1 MINIST
7 SSACIFQKQITRN
20 VILKSYQLSRENVN
34 HLTIDTI
41 QITLGIKLICIIS
54 LPQNFFDSDTIK
66 LVQRNCQKAQ
76 LSRLKVKKYIFET
89 LLITGFH

>member
-34 HLTIDTI
+34 HLTIDTS
-41 QITLGIKLICIIS
+41 QITLGINLICIIS
-54 LPQNFFDSDTIK
+54 LPQNFFDSSTMK
-66 LVQRNCQKAQ
+66 LLLSVNQYSIPKPNPKQKMA
-76 LSRLKVKKYIFET
+76 
-89 LLITGFH
+89 

>member
-34 HLTIDTI
+34 HLTIDTS

-54 LPQNFFDSDTIK
+54 LPQNFFDSGTIK
-66 LVQRNCQKAQ
+66 LLLSVNQYSIPKPNPKQKMA
-76 LSRLKVKKYIFET
+76 
-89 LLITGFH
+89 